1 MHLKTGCWQGGHLLG
16 AKWCPSMAAADTA
29 QQVMTDSGRT
39 SQNPEPLMQDGKNM
53 PIPHVLVLGVARR
66 HNSGRQQ
73 MPAREDQRVSLGVR
87 IPSSLKPTANPKE
100 PLLIEERGQLTQ
112 AAPFVAG
119 E

>member
-1 MHLKTGCWQGGHLLG
+1 
-16 AKWCPSMAAADTA
+16 MAAANAA
-29 QQVMTDSGRT
+29 QQVMADGGRT
-39 SQNPEPLMQDGKNM
+39 SQDPETLAQDGKNV

-112 AAPFVAG
+112 GVPVLAG